1 MTDDEVVQKKL
12 IDGENAFIDPRYK
25 ERSFI
30 ERKLVELVEKCWIYD
45 PAERISIFEAVDYLK
60 EVIKENEL
68 QKSNNV

>member
-1 MTDDEVVQKKL
+1 MQKKL